1 MNGIWQI
8 AEGKKIKLAPFYQPY
23 MCVYVYLPGI
33 EDIFNKSALYSSA
46 FPLSADTSFRYLF
59 IYLFIFSS
67 FLTVLFRIIKVHGEV
82 NYIFNV
88 TKLSEKSNMS
98 YLRLRWLILRT
109 FSFALQPFDT
119 FFIMADFTFPEEY
132 RFVAITSTFL
142 FMFIPDHIIMK
153 RYMWCL
159 K

>member
-59 IYLFIFSS
+59 IYLFIFSDS
-67 FLTVLFRIIKVHGEV
+67 GFIGKPTPQKKNNFSQL
-82 NYIFNV
+82 N
-88 TKLSEKSNMS
+88 LSTICV
-98 YLRLRWLILRT
+98 RL
-109 FSFALQPFDT
+109 
-119 FFIMADFTFPEEY
+119 
-132 RFVAITSTFL
+132 
-142 FMFIPDHIIMK
+142 
-153 RYMWCL
+153 
-159 K
+159 